1 LEASNQIKTVR
12 DDNMKKKEES
22 YDILNFSPFSAGAI
36 EMLTAPMR
44 SYFKPRAF
52 GLDNINPEVPSLFVA
67 NHNTYAIDV
76 ALIMAE
82 IYHNKGILPRGLG
95 DKWHFSVPIWRDILR
110 RFGGVDGSR
119 ENCTKLMEAGEH
131 VMIFPGGGRE
141 ALKRKGEAYQLQWKQ
156 RTGFVRFAVQY
167 GYPIIPF
174 CSVGGDNAFSIML
187 DGNDFLR
194 SRLGGFL
201 ESRGVI
207 KKYFKGGDLIPPIVR
222 GIGPTMI
229 PRPEP
234 FYFSF
239 GEPINTKPFKKKL
252 GDKEALLEIR
262 ERVANSINTQI
273 GDLQNRRKHDTRVGL
288 VRRFM
293 TRL

>member
-1 LEASNQIKTVR
+1 MN
-12 DDNMKKKEES
+12 KKEKTN
-22 YDILNFSPFSAGAI
+22 DILKFSPFSSSAI
-36 EMLTAPMR
+36 EILMAPMR
-44 SYFKPRAF
+44 YYFKPRVF
-52 GLDNINPEVPSLFVA
+52 GLENIDPANPSLFVA
-67 NHNTYAIDV
+67 NHNIFAIDV
-76 ALIMAE
+76 ALIITE
-82 IYHNKGILPRGLG
+82 IYHNKGILPRALG
-95 DKWHFSVPIWRDILR
+95 DKWHFSVPVWRDVLA

-119 ENCTKLMEAGEH
+119 ENCTRLMEAGEH

-174 CSVGGDNAFSIML
+174 CSVGGDNAFSILL
-187 DGNDFLR
+187 DGNDILK
-194 SRLGGFL
+194 SRLGRFL
-201 ESRGVI
+201 ESKGVI
-207 KKYFKGGDLIPPIVR
+207 QKYFKGGDLIPPIVR

-239 GEPINTKPFKKKL
+239 GEPIDTKPFKKKL
-252 GDKEALLEIR
+252 ENKKELLKLRDK
-262 ERVANSINTQI
+262 VANSINTQI
-273 GDLQNRRKHDTRVGL
+273 RDLDFRRKHDTKVGL
-288 VRRFM
+288 IRRFL